1 LQVRPQTVPMEIPH
15 KEYLIAPSARE
26 DSIGRWMP
34 VVTVRSQPGHRGVSW
49 TWPPQTIVSERL
61 KNRGEAEQR
70 SVEIAKQMIDR
81 GAFHLSQATRLEW
94 PD

>member
-1 LQVRPQTVPMEIPH
+1 MKIPH
-15 KEYLIAPSARE
+15 KDYMIVPSARE
-26 DSIGRWMP
+26 DTVGRWMP
-34 VVTVRSQPGHRGVSW
+34 VVIVQSQPGHRDVSW
-49 TWPPQTIVSERL
+49 AWRPQTIVSERL

>member
-1 LQVRPQTVPMEIPH
+1 MKIPH
-15 KEYLIAPSARE
+15 KDYMIVPSARE

-34 VVTVRSQPGHRGVSW
+34 VVIVRSHPGHRDVSW
-49 TWPPQTIVSERL
+49 AWPPQTIVSERL
-61 KNRGEAEQR
+61 KKRDDAEQR

-81 GAFHLSQATRLEW
+81 GAFHRSQATQLER